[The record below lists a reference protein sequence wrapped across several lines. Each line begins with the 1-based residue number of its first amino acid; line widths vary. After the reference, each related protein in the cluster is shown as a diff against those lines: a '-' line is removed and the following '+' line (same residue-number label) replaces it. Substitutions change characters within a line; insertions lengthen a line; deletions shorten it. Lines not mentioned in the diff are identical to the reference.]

1 MKNIME
7 KNSFFRCC
15 AFSAA
20 AGYLIAGVTHFLMP
34 AEQIHFAKGISAQF
48 FASFS
53 SGSVWFVIHYWA
65 FVYASVSVLGV
76 VLGLSSKLRLDSLM
90 QRLATVLAS
99 AGLIITAVD
108 FAMMQ
113 AYALRMADK
122 FSALGPDAQAAII
135 ASGLPHLDLT
145 GLFGFGFVGFWSF
158 IANMKIV
165 RDRELPRGLGLLG
178 IFGVLFYEAA
188 FFGSLLHIPVLTDI
202 GAAIGGIL
210 IAPAWFIWS
219 AIAYGKMK

>member
-20 AGYLIAGVTHFLMP
+20 AGYLITGVTHILMP

-48 FASFS
+48 FSSFS
-53 SGSVWFVIHYWA
+53 SGSLWFVIHYWA

-76 VLGLSSKLRLDSLM
+76 VLGLSSKLKLDSMM

-122 FSALGPDAQAAII
+122 FSVLGPDAQAAII

-158 IANMKIV
+158 IANMKIT
-165 RDRELPRGLGLLG
+165 RDRELPLGLFG
-178 IFGVLFYEAA
+178 IFGAFFYEAA
-188 FFGSLLHIPVLTDI
+188 FLGSLLHIPVLTDI

-210 IAPAWFIWS
+210 IAPAWFIWI
-219 AIAYGKMK
+219 AIAYSKMK